1 MLRDCFVG
9 TFSGEKARDF
19 VAYCARNFHLERIW
33 IERNSGRF
41 KGKQFGIG
49 LDFDWSVLFN
59 YFCNYTPS
67 LSNQSGVGFVTPI
80 VGLRSRCF
88 CNPSFGQGMPY
99 PLGP

>member
-49 LDFDWSVLFN
+49 LDFDWSVL
-59 YFCNYTPS
+59 TIT
-67 LSNQSGVGFVTPI
+67 FVI
-80 VGLRSRCF
+80 ILRLY
-88 CNPSFGQGMPY
+88 QIKAE
-99 PLGP
+99 